1 MPSVSAD
8 FDLAIVGSGFAGT
21 LLAMIARRLGLSVL
35 VVERGS
41 HPRFAIGES
50 STPLANLWLETLADR
65 YDLPRLRPLSQWGSW
80 QATYPQIGC
89 GLKRG
94 FSYFHHTPGQPWR
107 PSPSR
112 EEQLLVAASP
122 NDAVADTHWYRPDFD
137 AFLVEE
143 AIREGVEYL
152 DETTLTECR
161 IEADGVHLVGHRKER
176 PLEARAAFVVDA
188 SGPRGYLQRA
198 LALPEARYE
207 GFPHTR
213 GVFSHFT
220 GVGSWAEAHPVF
232 DSAPF
237 PPDEAALHHVF
248 EGGWMWV
255 LRFNN
260 GITSAGFAEWAHPTA
275 QPTSDPA
282 GAWAEFLNRFPSIR
296 QQFAT
301 AQAIRPWNRTEPLAF
316 RTARC
321 VGPRWAQ
328 LPMAAGFVDPL
339 FSTGFVLSLLGID
352 RLARTLEARCPES
365 ALAAYETETL
375 ADLDATARLI
385 AAAYRVLGRSAAF
398 EALTMLYFASA
409 SFAETALRLG
419 KPALAPGFLLR
430 AHPHVGP
437 VMRTVLAEAGRVS
450 DADWIARVASAI
462 EPINVAGLCDPE
474 KRHWY
479 GVDVADL
486 LRSAPRLESSP
497 EAIQA
502 MLRDCGL

>member
-1 MPSVSAD
+1 
-8 FDLAIVGSGFAGT
+8 
-21 LLAMIARRLGLSVL
+21 
-35 VVERGS
+35 
-41 HPRFAIGES
+41 
-50 STPLANLWLETLADR
+50 
-65 YDLPRLRPLSQWGSW
+65 
-80 QATYPQIGC
+80 
-89 GLKRG
+89 
-94 FSYFHHTPGQPWR
+94 
-107 PSPSR
+107 
-112 EEQLLVAASP
+112 
-122 NDAVADTHWYRPDFD
+122 
-137 AFLVEE
+137 
-143 AIREGVEYL
+143 
-152 DETTLTECR
+152 
-161 IEADGVHLVGHRKER
+161 
-176 PLEARAAFVVDA
+176 
-188 SGPRGYLQRA
+188 
-198 LALPEARYE
+198 
-207 GFPHTR
+207 
-213 GVFSHFT
+213 
-220 GVGSWAEAHPVF
+220 
-232 DSAPF
+232 
-237 PPDEAALHHVF
+237 
-248 EGGWMWV
+248 MWV

-296 QQFAT
+296 QQFAR

-321 VGPRWAQ
+321 VGPRLAQ

-385 AAAYRVLGRSAAF
+385 AAAYRVLGRPAAF

-437 VMRTVLAEAGRVS
+437 VMRALMAEAGRVP
-450 DADWIARVASAI
+450 DAEWIARVASAI